1 MSDLDARL
9 ASLSPTQQQVLEKL
23 LKQRRAAG
31 TAAADVLAGRTR
43 ADQPAPLSFGQ
54 ERLWFLHRLDPDSS
68 VYNVHTTIDVSGADA
83 PTVRRAIAEIVRRHD
98 TLRTTFKDS
107 PAGAVAVVS
116 PTLDLAMPAVD
127 LSADAEDERERRL
140 ARLAADHAHEPFDL
154 ERGPLM
160 RVALVEL
167 GDDARVLLVA
177 MHHIVTDGWSMD
189 VFANELAALTAAFG
203 ANQPSPLAPVT
214 VRYADFAAWQRAQL
228 QGARLDAELE
238 WWRRQL
244 EGAPPVLELPLDR
257 PRPAVQSDEGAF
269 QGCVLGS
276 AASDQLRRLAA
287 REGTTLFSV
296 LLSAFCVWLYRLTGQ
311 ADLVVGLPV
320 GGRTR
325 AELEPII
332 GFFVNT
338 VVLRADVSGNPSFSA
353 VVGRVRKTITDALAH
368 QDLPFERLV
377 AALAPS
383 RHLSRAPLFQVM
395 AQLLGS
401 EALATD
407 GSGPTTPG
415 EIEFGTSLFDLS
427 IDFIDTPDGI
437 RSTVQYST
445 DLFEHATITRWLQ
458 GWLLL
463 LEAVA
468 EEPGHPIAA
477 LPVMTAA
484 ERAFVV
490 ETVNAT
496 ATTFPP
502 APNVLALFE
511 SRVAETPDALALI
524 APDGTFTYA
533 QLAAR
538 VSALAGTL
546 AAAGAGPGT
555 IVAICLDRSA
565 AYVTSVLAVL
575 QAGAAYTPID
585 TSTPAGRIDYVLSDT
600 AAVALVT
607 ASALLDRLPAR
618 TCRTICVDDGK
629 AFVASAPVRRAE
641 TGGSALAYVIYTSG
655 STGRPKGVMVPHS
668 ALLNFVRAAIDVY
681 GLTSKDRVLQFAS
694 IAFDTSIEEIFG
706 TLIAGGTVVVR
717 TPTMLDSIG
726 SLLAEC
732 AALGVTVLDP
742 PTAFWHLLVQSLAA
756 GEVRLPESVRLVI
769 FGSER
774 ALPERLL
781 EWDRVVGPRVR
792 LMHGYGPTET
802 TVVATV
808 ADLTTPHGGRTVTRE
823 VPIGRPIANMRMLIL
838 DPMGQPVP
846 IGVHGEG
853 WIGGEQ
859 VALGYLNQ
867 PDATAQAFAPD
878 PVQPDRLMYRSGD
891 RVSRLPDGQ
900 IMFHGR
906 VDGQIKVRGYRVEP
920 GEIESVLAQHPAV
933 QACAVIGVNAPG
945 GMQLVGCVT
954 LSDGE
959 RASAA
964 ELRTFLEGTL
974 PAYMVPSIAVLEAM
988 PLTVTGKVDR
998 ARLETVALTF
1008 AHEPARVRRQPD
1020 TPVERAV
1027 AEVWTHVL
1035 ARGDVGLDDDFFDLG
1050 GHSLLALQIVG
1061 RLAAHHGI
1069 DVPLRALFEHPR
1081 LEDFASVVAASP
1093 ARGVMD
1099 RTIALAPADRLQYR
1113 AKLVDG
1119 QVIVSEALRRRLA
1132 TLATPTR
1139 GSRTVDER
1147 RERE

>member
-9 ASLSPTQQQVLEKL
+9 ASLSPVQRQVLETL

-31 TAAADVLAGRTR
+31 PAAAETLAGRTR
-43 ADQPAPLSFGQ
+43 PDQPAPLSFGQ

-68 VYNVHTTIDVSGADA
+68 VYNVHTTIDVSGAEA

-98 TLRTTFKDS
+98 TLRTTFKDT
-107 PAGAVAVVS
+107 PAGAVALIS
-116 PTLDLAMPAVD
+116 PTLDIAVPVVD

-154 ERGPLM
+154 ERGPLV
-160 RVALVEL
+160 RVALVDL
-167 GDDARVLLVA
+167 GEGARVLLLA
-177 MHHIVTDGWSMD
+177 MHHIITDGWSMD
-189 VFANELAALTAAFG
+189 VFANELAALTAAFA

-214 VRYADFAAWQRAQL
+214 VRYADFADWQRAQL
-228 QGARLDAELE
+228 QGARLDAELT
-238 WWRRQL
+238 WWRHQL
-244 EGAPPVLELPLDR
+244 DGAPPLLELPLDR

-269 QGCVLGS
+269 QGCLLGS
-276 AASDQLRRLAA
+276 AASDRLHRLAA
-287 REGTTLFSV
+287 REATTLFSV

-338 VVLRADVSGNPSFSA
+338 VVLRTDVSGNPSFSA
-353 VVGRVRKTITDALAH
+353 LVGRVRKTVTDALAH

-407 GSGPTTPG
+407 DSSPTTPG
-415 EIEFGTSLFDLS
+415 VIEFGTSLFDLS

-445 DLFEHATITRWLQ
+445 DLFEHGTITRWLH
-458 GWLLL
+458 GWTEL

-468 EEPGHPIAA
+468 ADPTVQVAS
-477 LPVMTAA
+477 LPVMPAS

-490 ETVNAT
+490 EEANAT
-496 ATTFPP
+496 ATTFAP
-502 APNVLALFE
+502 APNISVLFDA
-511 SRVAETPDALALI
+511 RVAETPDALALI
-524 APDGTFTYA
+524 AHDGTFSYA

-555 IVAICLDRSA
+555 IVAVWLDRSA
-565 AYVTSVLAVL
+565 AYVTTVLAVL

-585 TSTPAGRIDYVLSDT
+585 TSTPAARIDYVLSDT

-607 ASALLDRLPAR
+607 TSTLLDRLPAR
-618 TCRTICVDDGK
+618 TCRAICVDDEQ
-629 AFVASAPVRRAE
+629 AFVVSAPVRRPA
-641 TGGSALAYVIYTSG
+641 TDGSALAYVIYTSG
-655 STGRPKGVMVPHS
+655 STGRPKGVMVPQS

-681 GLTSKDRVLQFAS
+681 GLTSEDRVLQFAS

-706 TLIAGGTVVVR
+706 SLIAGATLVVR
-717 TPTMLDSIG
+717 TPLMLDSIG
-726 SLLAEC
+726 TLLAEC
-732 AALGVTVLDP
+732 TALGVTVLDP

-808 ADLTTPHGGRTVTRE
+808 ADLTTPLGGRTLTRE
-823 VPIGRPIANMRMLIL
+823 VPIGRPVANMRVLIL
-838 DPMGQPVP
+838 DAMGQPVP

-859 VALGYLNQ
+859 VASGYLNQ

-878 PVQPDRLMYRSGD
+878 PVQPGRLMYRSGD
-891 RVSRLPDGQ
+891 RLSRLPDGQ

-906 VDGQIKVRGYRVEP
+906 VDAQIKVRGYRIEP

-933 QACAVIGVNAPG
+933 QECAVIGVDAPG

-954 LSDGE
+954 MSDGQT
-959 RASAA
+959 ATPA
-964 ELRTFLEGTL
+964 ELRAFLEGTL
-974 PAYMVPSIAVLEAM
+974 PAYMVPLIAVLDAL

-998 ARLETVALTF
+998 TRLASVALTL
-1008 AHEPARVRRQPD
+1008 AQEPAKHRRNPD
-1020 TPVERAV
+1020 TPLQRVV

-1035 ARGDVGLDDDFFDLG
+1035 ARGDVGLDDDFFELG

-1061 RLAAHHGI
+1061 RLAAHHGV

-1081 LEDFASVVAASP
+1081 LEDFVRVVAASP
-1093 ARGVMD
+1093 ARGAIQ
-1099 RTIALAPADRLQYR
+1099 RTIALAPADRQQYR

-1119 QVIVSEALRRRLA
+1119 QVIVPEALRRRLA
-1132 TLATPTR
+1132 ALASPGAQLTDPSMNG
-1139 GSRTVDER
+1139 GSR
-1147 RERE
+1147 